1 MPGANEVMRSV
12 YGAWRLARLDP
23 GGMNA
28 FDLTVDGFWRSFFA
42 MVLVAPAYVLLAAQK
57 YAALAEPVGV
67 FRVLVVE
74 SLGYV
79 VGWAAFPIAAILLTR
94 LLGLARLYVP
104 LVVATNWAAVIQ
116 IAVFMAAVVLARLL
130 GEGAGALLMLAVTIL
145 LVAYQWF
152 VIRTALDTTG
162 ANAFGLLAVDLLLS
176 AIVNVLTDAWATAG

>member
-1 MPGANEVMRSV
+1 MKNERKPGFPALFSAALLPVANLTLFGTLTIYLGNPDEFDAG
-12 YGAWRLARLDP
+12 YGALLTIYLA
-23 GGMNA
+23 
-28 FDLTVDGFWRSFFA
+28 
-42 MVLVAPAYVLLAAQK
+42 
-57 YAALAEPVGV
+57 
-67 FRVLVVE
+67 
-74 SLGYV
+74 
-79 VGWAAFPIAAILLTR
+79 AAFPIAAILLTR
-94 LLGLARLYVP
+94 LLGLARFYVP

-116 IAVFMAAVVLARLL
+116 IAVFIAAVVLARLL